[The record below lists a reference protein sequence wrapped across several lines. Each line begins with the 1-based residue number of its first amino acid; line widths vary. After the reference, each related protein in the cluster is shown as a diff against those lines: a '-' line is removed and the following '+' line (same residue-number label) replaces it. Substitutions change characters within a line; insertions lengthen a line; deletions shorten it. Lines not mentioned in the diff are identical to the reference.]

1 MTNIKI
7 KVYIINHSRVPND
20 YFLSPCRMNFS
31 LNLREMVKKTS
42 LLMESKVKAL
52 IECTN
57 SICRQ
62 SPRKTEHKEKR
73 VLVNTEWEN

>member
-7 KVYIINHSRVPND
+7 KFYSINNSRVPND
-20 YFLSPCRMNFS
+20 YFLSTCRMNFS

-42 LLMESKVKAL
+42 LLMESKLKAL

-57 SICRQ
+57 SICSQ
-62 SPRKTEHKEKR
+62 SPRKTEHRGK
-73 VLVNTEWEN
+73 